1 MKTWLYFTLTV
12 GLALGLALP
21 GRATAQ
27 APLSYNL
34 AVTGEIYSGIRP
46 SGTIGGT
53 FGGIAVDGAYSAG
66 TWTLSAYGRLF
77 AAGIYACV
85 TICRFDGR
93 TLAGRPL
100 TYAWTSQ
107 VPTWDARSQ
116 ITRGIIGPLFASRA
130 EWSFLVASWARA
142 NGLPPELQTRLTYDA
157 RTGM

>member
-1 MKTWLYFTLTV
+1 MKTWLYIALTT

-21 GRATAQ
+21 EPAAAQ

-34 AVTGEIYSGIRP
+34 VVTGEIFSGVRP
-46 SGTIGGT
+46 SGTISGT
-53 FGGIAVDGAYSAG
+53 FGGIAVDGAYSKG
-66 TWTLSAYGRLF
+66 MWTLSSYRRPF
-77 AAGIYACV
+77 AEGTYACV

-93 TLAGRPL
+93 ILAGRPL

-116 ITRGIIGPLFASRA
+116 IAQGVIGGLFASRRQ
-130 EWSFLVASWARA
+130 WSFLVASWARA
-142 NGLPPELQTRLTYDA
+142 NGLAPDLQTRLTYDA